1 MPKLIR
7 KDLRFITKGG
17 KLVKASD
24 PANCP
29 CCGDGPCPPGKYCT
43 WIPPDPCSTG
53 KCQPD
58 RIDDNPFLESQCG
71 DAPYDCRS
79 EEACNQWYEQNPN
92 PLCPC
97 WVCENGELV
106 DRPAYTADCTGF
118 PGAKPE
124 GVECPPPEPLG
135 WFCDTDKC
143 KPCYS
148 KEAVAVNPDLSEC
161 PPDATLHDSEQEC
174 KDAGCP
180 LVPPIVSCGE
190 NVPKTASVSLCGII
204 DRLNTAPPAC
214 MGGQPGFAAPFNQ
227 TVELKLTEPVDTTVG
242 TVWTGELSLPDG
254 YYGHKLT
261 LTRGNETNGLT
272 CDGAALVLQGTP
284 SSFGC
289 ASARWVRNY
298 DNPLNGFSTWKF
310 GSRFADTQLRIQTM
324 SGGIQWDGVS
334 NCTITFGGAK
344 AENQEN
350 PLP

>member
-1 MPKLIR
+1 
-7 KDLRFITKGG
+7 
-17 KLVKASD
+17 
-24 PANCP
+24 
-29 CCGDGPCPPGKYCT
+29 
-43 WIPPDPCSTG
+43 
-53 KCQPD
+53 
-58 RIDDNPFLESQCG
+58 
-71 DAPYDCRS
+71 
-79 EEACNQWYEQNPN
+79 
-92 PLCPC
+92 
-97 WVCENGELV
+97 
-106 DRPAYTADCTGF
+106 
-118 PGAKPE
+118 
-124 GVECPPPEPLG
+124 
-135 WFCDTDKC
+135 
-143 KPCYS
+143 
-148 KEAVAVNPDLSEC
+148 
-161 PPDATLHDSEQEC
+161 
-174 KDAGCP
+174 
-180 LVPPIVSCGE
+180 
-190 NVPKTASVSLCGII
+190 
-204 DRLNTAPPAC
+204 